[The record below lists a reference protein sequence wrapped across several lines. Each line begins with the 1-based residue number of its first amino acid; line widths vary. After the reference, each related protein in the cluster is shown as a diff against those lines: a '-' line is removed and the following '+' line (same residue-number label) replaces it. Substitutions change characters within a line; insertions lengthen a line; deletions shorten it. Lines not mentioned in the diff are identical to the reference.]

1 MLFIHFMEFKDTALY
16 SPSSTY
22 PQVCVS
28 GCEIWSSGSG
38 QMGAFYTRLAALVFY
53 VWALSPDFS
62 RLIGERQLAK
72 LCSQPAKKKKKVSAA
87 ASRPYSW
94 IRQQQMNCDN
104 KEQDQTEILSD
115 YCWFST
121 LGESHCHLCWPLF
134 KMNGVALKCCQNYI
148 YV

>member
-72 LCSQPAKKKKKVSAA
+72 LCSQPAKKRKRSQLLHQDHIPGSGNNKWTATTKSRIKLKSCQIIADSAHSENPTA
-87 ASRPYSW
+87 TSV
-94 IRQQQMNCDN
+94 
-104 KEQDQTEILSD
+104 
-115 YCWFST
+115 
-121 LGESHCHLCWPLF
+121 GLF
-134 KMNGVALKCCQNYI
+134 LRWTG
-148 YV
+148 